1 MVPKFRISVGLGAI
15 SLLISENLHEVV
27 NAYDTHLFRLL
38 FVRLGLVDHL
48 LKLGCGH
55 IFTELISDALQVVE
69 GDVVLFLGEQ
79 DKGLFKLGISV
90 PLGHLGCHYVHE
102 VVQVNRYLTFLVL
115 VVVTSLGAVGQLR
128 YEPFDLL
135 LGGLKAEGS

>member
-1 MVPKFRISVGLGAI
+1 M
-15 SLLISENLHEVV
+15 
-27 NAYDTHLFRLL
+27 
-38 FVRLGLVDHL
+38 RLGLVDHL

-79 DKGLFKLGISV
+79 DKGLFELGISV
-90 PLGHLGCHYVHE
+90 PFRHFGSHYVHE

-115 VVVTSLGAVGQLR
+115 VVVTSLGAIGQLR

-135 LGGLKAEGS
+135 LGGLEAEGS